1 MDQDERRSRI
11 EELRPPPSERSGR
24 PSGSMLSIFL
34 AGGVGLMALAV
45 LFFLFAPLGGVV
57 LGVVGVVF
65 LLAAIGMLHYV
76 IWGWWLG
83 GVIRAEV
90 AAEEEAEAQRQSEA
104 DRDAKSVDPLA
115 PNP

>member
-1 MDQDERRSRI
+1 MDQDDRRSRI
-11 EELRPPPSERSGR
+11 EDLRPPPPERNAR

-65 LLAAIGMLHYV
+65 LLAAIGLLHYV

-90 AAEEEAEAQRQSEA
+90 AAEEQAEAERQAESQRN
-104 DRDAKSVDPLA
+104 AKAVDPLA